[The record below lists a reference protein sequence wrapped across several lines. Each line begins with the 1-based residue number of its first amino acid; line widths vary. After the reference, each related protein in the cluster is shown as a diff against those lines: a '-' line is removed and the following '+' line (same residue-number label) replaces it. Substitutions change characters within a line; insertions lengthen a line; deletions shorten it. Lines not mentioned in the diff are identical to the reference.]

1 MIERGKFRSL
11 TLINWNGFFART
23 FDLDEL
29 VTTLSGGN
37 GAGKSTTMAA
47 FVTALIPDLTLLHFR
62 NTTEAGATSGS
73 RDKGLHGKLKAGV
86 CYSMLDTINSRHQRV
101 VVGVRL
107 QQVAGRDRKVDIKP
121 FAIQGL
127 PMSVQPTQLVTETLN
142 ERQAR
147 VLSLAELKDKL
158 DEMEGVQFKQFN
170 SITDYHSLMFDL
182 GIIARRLRSASDRS
196 KFYRLIEAS
205 LYGGIS
211 SAITRSLRDYLLPEN
226 SGVRKAFQ
234 DMEAALREN
243 RLTLEAIRVTQS
255 DRDLFKHLISEAT
268 DYVAADYMR
277 HANERRVHLDQAL
290 AFRRELYTSRK
301 QLAAE
306 QYKHVDMARE
316 LGEHNGAEGSLEADY
331 QAASDHLNLVQTA
344 LRQQEKIERYEADL
358 EELQIRLEEQNEV
371 VAEAAEMQDENE
383 ARAEA
388 AELEV
393 DELKSQLADYQQAL
407 DVQQTRAIQYNQ
419 AISALARAKEL
430 CHLPDL
436 TPESAAEWLDT
447 FQAKEQEATEKLLSL
462 EQKMSV
468 AQTAHSQF
476 EQAYQLVAAING
488 PLARSEAWDVAR
500 ELLRDGVN
508 QRHLAEQVQPLR
520 MRLSELEQRL
530 REQQEA
536 ERLLAE
542 FCKRQGKNFDIDE
555 LEALHQELEARIASL
570 SDSVSSASEQR
581 MALRQE
587 QEQLQSRI
595 QHLMQRAPVWLAA
608 QNSLNQ
614 LSEQCGEEFTSSQE
628 VTEYLQQL
636 LEREREA
643 IVERDE
649 VGARKNAVDEEIERL
664 SQPGGA
670 EDQRLNALA
679 ERFGGVLL
687 SEIYDDVSL
696 EDAPYFSALYGPSR
710 HAIVVP
716 DLSQIAEQLEG
727 LTDCPEDLYL
737 IEGDPQSF
745 DDSVFSVDELEK
757 AVVVKIADRQWRYS
771 RFPSLP
777 IFGRA
782 ARENRIESLHA
793 EREVLSERFATLSF
807 DVQKTQRLHQAFS
820 RFIGSHLSVAFED
833 DPEAEI
839 RRLNGRRVELE
850 RALATH
856 ESDNQQRL
864 QFEQAKE
871 GVSALNRLLPRLN
884 LLADETLADR
894 VDEIQER
901 LDEAQEAA
909 RFVQQYGNQ
918 LAKLEPV
925 VSVLQSDPEQF
936 EQLKEDYAWSQ
947 QMQRDARQQAFALA
961 EVVER
966 RAHFSYSDSAEML
979 SGNSDLNEKL
989 RQRLEQAEAERTR
1002 AREAL
1007 RSHAAQLSQYSQVL
1021 ASLKSSYD
1029 TKKELLNDLQRE
1041 LQDIGVRADSGAEER
1056 ARQRRDELHAQ
1067 LSNNRSRRNQLEKA
1081 LTFCEAEMENL
1092 TRKLRKLERDY
1103 HEMREQVVTAKAGW
1117 CAVMRMVKDNG
1128 VERRLHRRELAYL
1141 SADELRSM
1149 SDKALGALRLAVA
1162 DNEHLRDVLRLSED
1176 PKRPERKIQFFV
1188 AVYQH
1193 LRERIRQDII
1203 RTDDPVEAI
1212 EQMEIE
1218 LSRLTE
1224 ELTSREQKLAISS
1237 RSVANIIRKTIQR
1250 EQNRIRMLNQ
1260 GLQSV
1265 SFGQVNSVRLN
1276 VNVRETHATLLDVLS
1291 EQQEQHQDLFNSN
1304 RLTFSEALAKLY
1316 QRLNPQID
1324 MGQRTPQTIGEELLD
1339 YRNYLEMEVEV
1350 NRGSDGWLRAESGA
1364 LSTGE
1369 AIGTGMSILVMVVQ
1383 SWEDEARRLRGKDI
1397 SPCRLLF
1404 LDEAARLDARSIA
1417 TLFELCERLQ
1427 MQLIIAAPENISPE
1441 KGTTYKLVRKV
1452 FQNTEHVH
1460 VVGLRGFAPQLPE
1473 TLPGTQTEDTPSEA
1487 S

>member
-147 VLSLAELKDKL
+147 VLPLNELKDKL
-158 DEMEGVQFKQFN
+158 EAMEGVQFKQFN

-243 RLTLEAIRVTQS
+243 RMTLEAIRVTQS

-268 DYVAADYMR
+268 NYVAADYMR
-277 HANERRVHLDQAL
+277 HANERRVHLDKAL
-290 AFRRELYTSRK
+290 EFRRELHTSRQ

-316 LGEHNGAEGSLEADY
+316 LAEHNGAEGDLEADY

-358 EELQIRLEEQNEV
+358 DELQIRLEEQNEV
-371 VAEAAEMQDENE
+371 VAEAIERQEENE

-419 AISALARAKEL
+419 AIAALNRAKEL

-436 TPESAAEWLDT
+436 TADCAAEWLET
-447 FQAKEQEATEKLLSL
+447 FQAKELEATEKMLSL
-462 EQKMSV
+462 EQKMSM

-476 EQAYQLVAAING
+476 EQAYQLVVAING
-488 PLARSEAWDVAR
+488 PLARNEAWDVAR
-500 ELLRDGVN
+500 ELLREGVD

-536 ERLLAE
+536 ERLLAD

-570 SDSVSSASEQR
+570 SDSVSNAREER

-595 QHLMQRAPVWLAA
+595 QSLMQRAPVWLAA

-614 LSEQCGEEFTSSQE
+614 LSEQCGEEFTSSQD

-664 SQPGGA
+664 SQPGGS

-716 DLSQIAEQLEG
+716 DLSQVTEHLEG

-757 AVVVKIADRQWRYS
+757 R
-771 RFPSLP
+771 
-777 IFGRA
+777 
-782 ARENRIESLHA
+782 
-793 EREVLSERFATLSF
+793 
-807 DVQKTQRLHQAFS
+807 
-820 RFIGSHLSVAFED
+820 
-833 DPEAEI
+833 
-839 RRLNGRRVELE
+839 
-850 RALATH
+850 
-856 ESDNQQRL
+856 
-864 QFEQAKE
+864 
-871 GVSALNRLLPRLN
+871 
-884 LLADETLADR
+884 
-894 VDEIQER
+894 
-901 LDEAQEAA
+901 
-909 RFVQQYGNQ
+909 
-918 LAKLEPV
+918 
-925 VSVLQSDPEQF
+925 
-936 EQLKEDYAWSQ
+936 
-947 QMQRDARQQAFALA
+947 
-961 EVVER
+961 
-966 RAHFSYSDSAEML
+966 
-979 SGNSDLNEKL
+979 
-989 RQRLEQAEAERTR
+989 
-1002 AREAL
+1002 
-1007 RSHAAQLSQYSQVL
+1007 
-1021 ASLKSSYD
+1021 
-1029 TKKELLNDLQRE
+1029 
-1041 LQDIGVRADSGAEER
+1041 
-1056 ARQRRDELHAQ
+1056 
-1067 LSNNRSRRNQLEKA
+1067 
-1081 LTFCEAEMENL
+1081 
-1092 TRKLRKLERDY
+1092 
-1103 HEMREQVVTAKAGW
+1103 
-1117 CAVMRMVKDNG
+1117 
-1128 VERRLHRRELAYL
+1128 
-1141 SADELRSM
+1141 
-1149 SDKALGALRLAVA
+1149 
-1162 DNEHLRDVLRLSED
+1162 
-1176 PKRPERKIQFFV
+1176 
-1188 AVYQH
+1188 
-1193 LRERIRQDII
+1193 
-1203 RTDDPVEAI
+1203 
-1212 EQMEIE
+1212 
-1218 LSRLTE
+1218 
-1224 ELTSREQKLAISS
+1224 
-1237 RSVANIIRKTIQR
+1237 
-1250 EQNRIRMLNQ
+1250 
-1260 GLQSV
+1260 
-1265 SFGQVNSVRLN
+1265 
-1276 VNVRETHATLLDVLS
+1276 
-1291 EQQEQHQDLFNSN
+1291 
-1304 RLTFSEALAKLY
+1304 
-1316 QRLNPQID
+1316 
-1324 MGQRTPQTIGEELLD
+1324 
-1339 YRNYLEMEVEV
+1339 
-1350 NRGSDGWLRAESGA
+1350 
-1364 LSTGE
+1364 
-1369 AIGTGMSILVMVVQ
+1369 
-1383 SWEDEARRLRGKDI
+1383 
-1397 SPCRLLF
+1397 
-1404 LDEAARLDARSIA
+1404 
-1417 TLFELCERLQ
+1417 
-1427 MQLIIAAPENISPE
+1427 
-1441 KGTTYKLVRKV
+1441 
-1452 FQNTEHVH
+1452 
-1460 VVGLRGFAPQLPE
+1460 
-1473 TLPGTQTEDTPSEA
+1473 
-1487 S
+1487 